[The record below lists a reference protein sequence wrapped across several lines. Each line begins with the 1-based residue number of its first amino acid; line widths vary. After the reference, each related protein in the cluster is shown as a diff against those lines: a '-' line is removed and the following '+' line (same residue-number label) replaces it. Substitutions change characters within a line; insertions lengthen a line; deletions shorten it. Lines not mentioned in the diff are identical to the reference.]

1 VVVCLARRVAIDEPN
16 GFNFGIGGGLE
27 MQRRSGLNHCRC
39 SFGQSAF
46 P

>member
-1 VVVCLARRVAIDEPN
+1 MVVCLARCVAIDEPDRLSSV
-16 GFNFGIGGGLE
+16 GGGLV
-27 MQRRSGLNHCRC
+27 MQRRSGLNHRRC

>member
-16 GFNFGIGGGLE
+16 RLKFGAGGGLE
-27 MQRRSGLNHCRC
+27 MQRRSELNHCRC